1 MIESIL
7 VDRELVTD
15 ILRYGTMLIFT
26 RFFSSGN
33 ILNKKW
39 MIRSINMIIG
49 LSLYHIITKKI
60 FKCNF
65 KNEIVRKVTKTW
77 LKIGS
82 MFIFSQ
88 LLSGDD
94 FDYKWFISS
103 LCMIIG
109 FNVMDVCFFKLMPLY
124 KIRNKKLENC
134 IYNSLETIVMSIVSS
149 YLLGKTLDKNWIVPT
164 LYTILG
170 FLTFDIYVINILS

>member
-7 VDRELVTD
+7 LDRELVTD
-15 ILRYGTMLIFT
+15 ILRYSTMLIFT

-33 ILNKKW
+33 ILNQKW
-39 MIRSINMIIG
+39 MIKSINLIIG
-49 LSLYHIITKKI
+49 ISMYHIITKKLI
-60 FKCNF
+60 KNNF
-65 KNEIVRKVTKTW
+65 KNETVRKVAKTW

-94 FDYKWFISS
+94 FTYKWFISS

-109 FNVMDVCFFKLMPLY
+109 FNIMDICFY
-124 KIRNKKLENC
+124 KFLSFEKIKSKKIQTC
-134 IYNSLETIVMSIVSS
+134 IYNSIETIIMSIVSS
-149 YLLGKTLDKNWIVPT
+149 YLLGKSLDRNWIFPT
-164 LYTILG
+164 IYTILG
-170 FLTFDIYVINILS
+170 FLLYDIYIINILS

>member
-26 RFFSSGN
+26 RLLSSGDIFN
-33 ILNKKW
+33 QKW
-39 MIRSINMIIG
+39 MIKSINMIIG
-49 LSLYHIITKKI
+49 ISIYHIITKKLI
-60 FKCNF
+60 KNNF
-65 KNEIVRKVTKTW
+65 KNEIIRKVTKTW

-94 FDYKWFISS
+94 FSYKWFISS

-109 FNVMDVCFFKLMPLY
+109 FNVMDICFYKFLKLD
-124 KIRNKKLENC
+124 KIKNRKLENC
-134 IYNSLETIVMSIVSS
+134 IYNSIETIVMSVISS

-170 FLTFDIYVINILS
+170 FLLYDIYVINILS